1 MNYKV
6 NIGRID
12 VPKASIEE
20 FKKQST
26 QTPRY
31 LQTLPGFVKGDYY
44 EMKDDS
50 GNLHM
55 MSVVTWE
62 NTEYYEEAQKALAR
76 HYEQIHFNRM
86 EFVQRLGLTVRYD
99 TFSELE
105 ME

>member
-12 VPKASIEE
+12 VPKGSVEE
-20 FKKQST
+20 FRKQST

-31 LQTLPGFVKGDYY
+31 LKTLPGYVKGDYY
-44 EMKDDS
+44 EMQDDS

-62 NTEYYEEAQKALAR
+62 NTECYEAAQAALAR
-76 HYEQIHFNRM
+76 HYEEIHFNRK
-86 EFVQRLGLTVRYD
+86 EFVQRLGLSIRYD
-99 TFSELE
+99 TFSALE